1 MDGDPIE
8 ITLHQSLETVSAA
21 DWDACADP
29 IPNGNG
35 RAENPFVTHRFLRAL
50 EESGSVGSGTG
61 WLPRHLTAKAGGEV
75 IAVAPMY
82 IKQHS
87 QGEYVFDHNWAHAYE
102 QAGGRYYPKLQT
114 AVPFSPVTGRRLMTR
129 PGWDATGQSALVQ
142 GMVQVGTDNGLSG
155 AHITFCTEEEAQ
167 NGQEMGLL
175 YRIGQQFHWLN
186 NGYDSFDAFLAA
198 LSSRKRKNIR
208 KERKQAQA
216 FGGKI
221 TCLTGDD
228 IKPSHWDAL
237 WRFYQDTGARKWGT
251 PYLTRA
257 FFDILHQTMRDDT
270 LLIFAE
276 RDSFPV
282 AGAMNMIGSDTL
294 FGRYW
299 GCVEHHPALHFEL
312 CYYQAMDWAIA
323 QGLASVEAGAQGEHK
338 LARGYLPVTTHS
350 LHWIQDPGFRDA
362 IDRYL
367 QEERAAVSEDVE
379 VLTSYGPFKRG
390 NEEDHE

>member
-1 MDGDPIE
+1 
-8 ITLHQSLETVSAA
+8 
-21 DWDACADP
+21 
-29 IPNGNG
+29 
-35 RAENPFVTHRFLRAL
+35 
-50 EESGSVGSGTG
+50 
-61 WLPRHLTAKAGGEV
+61 
-75 IAVAPMY
+75 
-82 IKQHS
+82 
-87 QGEYVFDHNWAHAYE
+87 
-102 QAGGRYYPKLQT
+102 
-114 AVPFSPVTGRRLMTR
+114 MTR
-129 PGWDATGQSALVQ
+129 PGWEATGQSALVQ

-175 YRIGQQFHWLN
+175 YRTGQQIHWLN
-186 NGYDSFDAFLAA
+186 NNYVNFDAFLAA

-216 FGGKI
+216 FGGTI
-221 TCLTGDD
+221 TCLTGED
-228 IKPSHWDAL
+228 IKPHHWDSL

-276 RDSFPV
+276 CDGTPV

-367 QEERAAVSEDVE
+367 QEEREAVSQDVE
-379 VLTSYGPFKRG
+379 VLTNYGPFKRG